1 MPDRPSPAAVRAW
14 ASLVRVQS
22 LLVAAVQ
29 ADLAVAGLPPLEWYD
44 VLLELA
50 RAPQGR
56 LRPFEIEQRVL
67 LAQYNVSR
75 LLSRLERAGLV
86 AREPCGED
94 GRGQWV
100 AITSSGRA
108 RQREI
113 WRVYGAAIRRHVGDR
128 LSDAEATSLAELLAK
143 LAPIRRVETTPSASR
158 AQDR

>member
-1 MPDRPSPAAVRAW
+1 MPDRPSAAAVRAW
-14 ASLVRVQS
+14 ISLVRVQP
-22 LLVAAVQ
+22 LLLSAVQ
-29 ADLAVAGLPPLEWYD
+29 ADLKAAGLPPLEWYD

-67 LAQYNVSR
+67 LEQYNVSR
-75 LLSRLERAGLV
+75 LLGRLERAGLI

-100 AITSSGRA
+100 VITAAGQA

-113 WRVYGAAIRRHVGDR
+113 WQVYGASIRHHVGGR
-128 LSDAEATSLAELLAK
+128 LSDAEAASLADLLAK
-143 LAPIRRVETTPSASR
+143 LAPTDRAS
-158 AQDR
+158 